1 MEQLQANKKS
11 PDSIKMCH
19 QNENKNI
26 FNINK
31 LYILYGKLSIM
42 LFLLSISSSF
52 LLSAQETD
60 TPLYPNFRI
69 DGTLKNKFEHAS
81 ETGMSRFSVRN
92 SRIGV
97 AGNINPYSA
106 YRVQVELSNEGKF
119 SVLDL
124 SGTLKPVEGLSLTLG
139 QTSIPLFNSY
149 VVTPGTM
156 MFANRAFVGKYF
168 LSTRDLGFLAK
179 YDFLLGTIP
188 TKLEFGVFNGN
199 TINNPVWKKN
209 MSYGGRIELGRMQG
223 FRMTTK
229 IYDYPNDETT
239 HYLFYGADLRYE
251 QKNWKVET
259 EIMKRESKTEFSG
272 DLLSYYLQG
281 AYTLPVRTRIFEFI
295 RPAARWDAIDGR
307 TDGGGFDVNRLTTG
321 IGFGFKNERFS
332 SILRFDYEWYM
343 VNYPMDIFSPN
354 DEMDSDKFTLELLFT
369 F

>member
-1 MEQLQANKKS
+1 MEHLQVNKKS
-11 PDSIKMCH
+11 LNSIKMCR
-19 QNENKNI
+19 QNKNN
-26 FNINK
+26 NITNK
-31 LYILYGKLSIM
+31 LHIFSIKSSVS
-42 LFLLSISSSF
+42 LFLLFISFSF
-52 LLSAQETD
+52 LLSAQESNSS
-60 TPLYPNFRI
+60 LYPNFRV
-69 DGTLKNKFEHAS
+69 DGTLKNKFEYAS

-106 YRVQVELSNEGKF
+106 YRVQLELSNEGKF

-124 SGTLKPVEGLSLTLG
+124 SGTLNPIEGLSLTLG

-149 VVTPGTM
+149 IVTPGTM
-156 MFANRAFVGKYF
+156 MFANRAFLGKYL

-223 FRMTTK
+223 FRMTAK
-229 IYDYPNDETT
+229 IYDYPNNKTT
-239 HYLFYGADLRYE
+239 HYLFYGADLRYA

-259 EIMKRESKTEFSG
+259 EIMKRESKTEFSS

-281 AYTLPVRTRIFEFI
+281 AYTLPVRTKIFEFV
-295 RPAARWDAIDGR
+295 RPAVRWDAIDER
-307 TDGGGFDVNRLTTG
+307 PDRGGFDVNRLTTG
-321 IGFGFKNERFS
+321 IGFGFKNDRFS
-332 SILRFDYEWYM
+332 SILRLDYEWYM
-343 VNYPMDIFSPN
+343 MNHPMDIFSSN
-354 DEMDSDKFTLELLFT
+354 DEMDSNKLTLELLFT